1 MAVITLRNG
10 VLFEHINN
18 FILRELLDLMRDE
31 LLPDDG
37 EGLYEVDQAEWVTGL
52 MLDNIE
58 NSAVAERVERVLLRV
73 AHAVVDGRL
82 LLRSPRLQDPE
93 NREMFVGSM
102 RKLLKTMVHPV
113 EGPASPEK

>member
-1 MAVITLRNG
+1 VAVITLRNG
-10 VLFEHINN
+10 TLFEHINN

-37 EGLYEVDQAEWVTGL
+37 EGLHEVDQAEWVTAL
-52 MLDNIE
+52 MLDTYEPAIADRLE
-58 NSAVAERVERVLLRV
+58 QVLLRV

-82 LLRSPRLQDPE
+82 PLRSPRLQDPE

-102 RKLLKTMVHPV
+102 RKLLKLMVHPV
-113 EGPASPEK
+113 EGGPPSSE

>member
-10 VLFEHINN
+10 ALFEHVNN

-37 EGLYEVDQAEWVTGL
+37 EGLYVVDQAEWVTGL

-58 NSAVAERVERVLLRV
+58 NPAVAERLEKVMLRV
-73 AHAVVDGRL
+73 AHAVVDGRAPL
-82 LLRSPRLQDPE
+82 TSPSFRYPE
-93 NREMFVGSM
+93 NRKMFVDSM
-102 RKLLKTMVHPV
+102 RMLVRFMVHPV
-113 EGPASPEK
+113 EGGPPS